1 MFSLHNIHYRRL
13 TCLLA
18 RGYREDMSRL
28 GAYVSL
34 FAALSGCG
42 YTSSY
47 VAPIDGRARVV
58 WNSSD
63 SEASVS
69 LGGGSL
75 SPACQSAIRQLTGHE
90 RIPLERSF
98 IQLPSLPSATPYQVT
113 SIGTEYYV
121 PRYYGPDIIVV
132 HPGVLP
138 HLPHPPLFVP
148 RIVRPGFPI
157 ARLSSSVGGVRI
169 GSVGRIGGGSGSS
182 GDAGKGLAILAV
194 VAIVVMPVISITLAS
209 VRPESERQASQAI
222 DAVNAYNDMLRG
234 GGSPCEP
241 DAIGGSP

>member
-1 MFSLHNIHYRRL
+1 
-13 TCLLA
+13 
-18 RGYREDMSRL
+18 MSRL

-34 FAALSGCG
+34 FAALYGCG

-47 VAPIDGRARVV
+47 VAPIDGRARVI

-63 SEASVS
+63 SEATVS

-75 SPACQSAIRQLTGHE
+75 GQACQSAIRQLTGHE
-90 RIPLERSF
+90 RMPLERSF
-98 IQLPSLPSATPYQVT
+98 VPLPSLPSATPYQVT
-113 SIGTEYYV
+113 SIGNEYYV

-148 RIVRPGFPI
+148 RLVRPGFPV
-157 ARLSSSVGGVRI
+157 ARLSSPVGGGTRV
-169 GSVGRIGGGSGSS
+169 GSIGGSSSGSS